1 MEATSRQIF
10 VFIILGMI
18 FYMLYMSGFMVV
30 SAKRAV
36 VFIGNLLELMMAN
49 NTIFT
54 QNKFQNNEGG
64 EKWNREYFWK
74 CYT

>member
-18 FYMLYMSGFMVV
+18 FYVLYISGFMVV

-54 QNKFQNNEGG
+54 
-64 EKWNREYFWK
+64 
-74 CYT
+74 